1 MVSYIG
7 FDSAWTDN
15 PKAPGAICAVS
26 IKGRHET
33 QFYPPKLV
41 SFDQALTFIRSL
53 HRDSGTTLVA
63 LDQPTVVANSTGMRP
78 VERVAA
84 SLISWLGGG
93 VQPSNRGR
101 LGMFCDASPIWS
113 FLSALGA
120 VEDPERARTAA
131 EGLHLMEVFP
141 ALALA
146 SLGAGFFGRLAAPRY
161 NPARRKTFRVEDWV
175 RVAQAAAHEAQALGC
190 EELARWCRNAA
201 SIERPLKADQDKMDC
216 ALCVLIALR
225 WRLRPRAE
233 SLLLGD
239 LATGYMVLP
248 ASPSVRDR
256 LTESARKL
264 SVPIDGDGIAS
275 RRSLT
280 ARWAAHEAPELGSRP
295 MTAKLIPAGNERRSE
310 SVIEIRDHVLW
321 ITHIRGNPALQ
332 NELLAMIAGS
342 SVVLK
347 VDGLVGRW
355 VKMNDSKSG
364 ASTPGLKPTGQV
376 KDHWQMLFK
385 DRRGATVEIN
395 KVGSG

>member
-1 MVSYIG
+1 MVTYIG

-26 IKGRHET
+26 MEDRQEAR
-33 QFYPPKLV
+33 FCPPKLV

-53 HRDSGTTLVA
+53 HRDADTTLVA

-84 SLISWLGGG
+84 SLVSWLGGG

-101 LGMFCDASPIWS
+101 LGMFCDASPIWR

-120 VEDPERARTAA
+120 TEDPERARTAA
-131 EGLHLMEVFP
+131 QGLYLMEVFP

-146 SLGAGFFGRLAAPRY
+146 SLGADFFGRLAAPKY
-161 NPARRKTFRVEDWV
+161 NPARRKTFRAEDWA

-190 EELARWCRNAA
+190 EELARWCRDAA
-201 SIERPLKADQDKMDC
+201 SVEGPLKADQDMMDC
-216 ALCVLIALR
+216 ALCVLVALR
-225 WRLRPRAE
+225 WRLRPRAD

-239 LATGYMVLP
+239 SATGYMVLP

-264 SVPIDGDGIAS
+264 SVPIDGDGVASPWNRIA
-275 RRSLT
+275 RR
-280 ARWAAHEAPELGSRP
+280 AVHEAPELGSRP
-295 MTAKLIPAGNERRSE
+295 MTARSIPAGNERPSE
-310 SVIEIRDHVLW
+310 SVVEIRDHVLW
-321 ITHIRGNPALQ
+321 IRHVHGNPAIQ
-332 NELLAMIAGS
+332 KTLLAMTAGS

-364 ASTPGLKPTGQV
+364 ASTPGLKPTGQM
-376 KDHWQMLFK
+376 KDHWQMLFEN
-385 DRRGATVEIN
+385 RRGDTVEIRPL
-395 KVGSG
+395 